1 MTAQQ
6 KRTLASTLTVVA
18 GALIIPVM
26 TWAWSTKVDTNTFN
40 VHVVEANARWKADS
54 VERASQTKI
63 LVSVLCSVKPE
74 DTQCDKNKERK

>member
-40 VHVVEANARWKADS
+40 IHVVTADARWKADS
-54 VERASQTKI
+54 VERANQTKM
-63 LVSVLCSVKPE
+63 LMSVLCTIKPE
-74 DTQCDKNKERK
+74 DTQCDREKRPK